1 MVRRFKA
8 EKSSGYAILLADDN
22 PDYREATRTLL
33 EREGH
38 EVICASGGP
47 EALDI
52 LQQRKVDLLLLD
64 YYMPGMTGEEVVTKL
79 RQFNP
84 YVQVILQTGY
94 ASEQPPRQLLRR
106 LDIQGYYDKSEGPE
120 KLLLWTDVGLKA
132 AYTVQLLSKSR
143 QGLRYILDVTP
154 DLHRIRPLEELLE
167 GILVQVC
174 GLLSAVDSFVALLP
188 RQNVNPP
195 KPEDEA
201 PGFLATVEGDTDLV
215 IRVGT
220 GQFSV
225 AKRVD
230 ESVPP
235 DDLTLIHTSLE
246 RGEVVIADAATIV
259 PLRIGASTFGVIF
272 LDRRVVNERDVEL
285 LHLFANQASVAI
297 HNIQLYEMATVDPLT
312 KVYVRRFFEQLLLR
326 EVRTAF
332 RSQQSMVLVMADL
345 DGLKHINDTAGHLGG
360 DQALANVGKTLSQ
373 TMRGG
378 DIVARY
384 GGDEF
389 AVVLP
394 QTSAEQGDLVAQ
406 RVVDR
411 IASIEIKAHDGP
423 LRVHASLGVGV
434 LDAHDFPA
442 NAIPRPIPQRYFQ
455 EMGRLLIQRAD
466 EALYEAK
473 RRGGNCF
480 FRGATVPWDPLDK
493 LASHD

>member
-1 MVRRFKA
+1 MVRRLKA
-8 EKSSGYAILLADDN
+8 EKPSGYAILLADDN
-22 PDYREATRTLL
+22 PDYREAASTLL

-38 EVICASGGP
+38 EVISASGGQ

-132 AYTVQLLSKSR
+132 AYTIQLLSKSR

-154 DLHRIRPLEELLE
+154 DLHRIQPLEELLV
-167 GILVQVC
+167 GILFQVC
-174 GLLSAVDSFVALLP
+174 GLLSAVDSFVALF
-188 RQNVNPP
+188 PP
-195 KPEDEA
+195 KPARPARPQDEA
-201 PGFLATVEGDTDLV
+201 PGFVAMVEGDRDLV

-220 GQFSV
+220 GQFST
-225 AKRVD
+225 AKRV
-230 ESVPP
+230 SGCVPP
-235 DDLTLIHTSLE
+235 GDLDLIHASLE
-246 RGEVVIADAATIV
+246 RGEILIADSATIV
-259 PLRIGASTFGVIF
+259 PLSIGSTRFGVIF
-272 LDRRVVNERDVEL
+272 LDRRVVSERDIEL

-326 EVRTAF
+326 ELRTAF
-332 RSQQSMVLVMADL
+332 RSQQPMVLAMADL
-345 DGLKHINDTAGHLGG
+345 DALKRLNDTAGHLAG
-360 DQALANVGKTLSQ
+360 DEALASVGRILNQ

-394 QTSAEQGDLVAQ
+394 QTTAEQGDLVAQ
-406 RVVDR
+406 RIVDR
-411 IASIEIKAHDGP
+411 IASIEINSHDGP
-423 LRVHASLGVGV
+423 LRVHASVGV
-434 LDAHDFPA
+434 SVLEAHDLPVD
-442 NAIPRPIPQRYFQ
+442 AIPRPIPQQYFQ
-455 EMGRLLIQRAD
+455 EMGQLMVQRAD

-473 RRGGNCF
+473 RRGGNCSY
-480 FRGATVPWDPLDK
+480 RGAAVLWSTLEKPTGK
-493 LASHD
+493 G

>member
-1 MVRRFKA
+1 MVRRLKA
-8 EKSSGYAILLADDN
+8 EKPSGYSVLLADDN
-22 PDYREATRTLL
+22 PDYRDAARALL

-47 EALDI
+47 EALEI
-52 LQQRKVDLLLLD
+52 LQKRKVDLLLLD
-64 YYMPGMTGEEVVTKL
+64 YYMPGMTGEEVVTRL

-94 ASEQPPRQLLRR
+94 ASEQPPRQLLRK

-132 AYTVQLLSKSR
+132 AYTIQLLSKSR

-154 DLHRIRPLEELLE
+154 DLHRIQPLEELLE

-174 GLLSAVDSFVALLP
+174 GLLSAVDSFVALVP
-188 RQNVNPP
+188 AKHVEEPP
-195 KPEDEA
+195 LNERA
-201 PGFLATVEGDTDLV
+201 PGFVAMVEGDKDLV

-220 GQFSV
+220 GHF
-225 AKRVD
+225 AAAARVD
-230 ESVPP
+230 ESVAPGN
-235 DDLTLIHTSLE
+235 LELIHSSLE
-246 RGEVVIADAATIV
+246 RGEILIADAATIV
-259 PLRIGASTFGVIF
+259 PLRIGSATFGVIF
-272 LDRRVVNERDVEL
+272 LDRRVVGERDIEL

-332 RSQQSMVLVMADL
+332 RSQQSMVLVMADV
-345 DGLKHINDTAGHLGG
+345 DALKRINDTAGHLAG
-360 DQALANVGKTLSQ
+360 DEALASVGKTLNQ

-389 AVVLP
+389 AIVLP
-394 QTSAEQGDLVAQ
+394 QTTAEQGDLVGQ
-406 RVVDR
+406 RIVER
-411 IASIEIKAHDGP
+411 IASIEVRSPEGP
-423 LRVHASLGVGV
+423 MKVHASLGVTV
-434 LDAHDFPA
+434 LEAHDFQPGS
-442 NAIPRPIPQRYFQ
+442 IPRPIPQLYFQ
-455 EMGRLLIQRAD
+455 RMGHLLIQRAD

-473 RRGGNCF
+473 RRGGNCAY
-480 FRGATVPWDPLDK
+480 RAAKVPWTPMEEM
-493 LASHD
+493 AGRS